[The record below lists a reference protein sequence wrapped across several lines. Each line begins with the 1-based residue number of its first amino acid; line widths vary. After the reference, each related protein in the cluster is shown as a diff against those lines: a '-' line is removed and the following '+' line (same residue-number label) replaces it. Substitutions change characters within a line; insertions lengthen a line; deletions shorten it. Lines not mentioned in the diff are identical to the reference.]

1 MKLWKYSRNNLKK
14 HGWCLL
20 LCIRINNKCLLE
32 GFIQIETLIFNSFFI
47 ILMFR
52 TFVFNDRVGT
62 KPLACRS
69 TYDFQHD
76 KEELYFGI
84 QRTRSWVI
92 DSSILAPTVSIK
104 KSFFLLD
111 FHFLRMFH
119 FSTIVYFIAIVLFV
133 VDCFF

>member
-1 MKLWKYSRNNLKK
+1 MANVYYCASEST
-14 HGWCLL
+14 G
-20 LCIRINNKCLLE
+20 
-32 GFIQIETLIFNSFFI
+32 
-47 ILMFR
+47 
-52 TFVFNDRVGT
+52 TFVFSDGVGIE
-62 KPLACRS
+62 PLACRS

-84 QRTRSWVI
+84 RSTRSWVI

-119 FSTIVYFIAIVLFV
+119 FSTIVYFMAVVPFI
-133 VDCFF
+133 VDCFFLNIVHDQKAMRTIAKHKAVKGWGLGWFRVGWELIRF